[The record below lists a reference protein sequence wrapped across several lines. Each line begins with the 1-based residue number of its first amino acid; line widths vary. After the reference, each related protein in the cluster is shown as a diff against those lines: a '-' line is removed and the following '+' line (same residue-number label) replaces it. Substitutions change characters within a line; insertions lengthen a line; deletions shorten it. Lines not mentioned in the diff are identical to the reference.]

1 MERRVRRRSLPALLL
16 AEKTLLQLESLEQQ
30 RAEVQAALTAALAA
44 EGGRPS
50 RADASTPIEA
60 SVRVAP
66 RLLREPAEDVVGVE
80 AAWVGPLVRSPPP
93 PHPPS
98 LPYKVDTP
106 RPSLRTN
113 WTRLAHPSVLTGH
126 VQVTERT
133 AALRRSLFSAAD
145 LSEAERASWLDSFK
159 WVGSRRQPL
168 LSEAGPKVGR
178 DARLAP
184 GEEPSAQHQGHW
196 SVVLRNSPSARFAV
210 CCEPRGAAAAPPTPP
225 PGGAVAAVATTR
237 GLSWRPEITS
247 S

>member
-16 AEKTLLQLESLEQQ
+16 AERALLQLESLEKQ

-66 RLLREPAEDVVGVE
+66 RLLREPAEDVEGEE
-80 AAWVGPLVRSPPP
+80 AAWVGPL
-93 PHPPS
+93 
-98 LPYKVDTP
+98 
-106 RPSLRTN
+106 
-113 WTRLAHPSVLTGH
+113 
-126 VQVTERT
+126 VTERT

-145 LSEAERASWLDSFK
+145 LSEAQRASWLDSFK

-168 LSEAGPKVGR
+168 LSDSKVGR

-225 PGGAVAAVATTR
+225 PGGTVAAVATTR